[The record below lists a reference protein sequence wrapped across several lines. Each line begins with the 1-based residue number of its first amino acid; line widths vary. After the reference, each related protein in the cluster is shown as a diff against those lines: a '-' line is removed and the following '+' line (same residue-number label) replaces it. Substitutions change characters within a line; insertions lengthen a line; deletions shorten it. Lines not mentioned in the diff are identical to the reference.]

1 MRSKPRSAK
10 RSEARPK
17 LPQPVAVP
25 QPASRADARTIR
37 GRGKGF
43 RANIA
48 VLLACVAI
56 AAGGTYA
63 YQQYQVFRLAR
74 LVRESFAAR
83 EYERA
88 RVPLLRW
95 LAKQPRS
102 GEAYYYKAWQA
113 LALNQPQQAV
123 EAVDNARKLGF
134 DPDLINCLTAIYHSR
149 ADRFGQAEP
158 VLEQAFVAQTEPQ
171 EMVAKELAR
180 IYLSTYRLDR
190 AAKAIERWRALAPE
204 DPQPCLWSNEIASRS
219 NAETAIL
226 IQNYRAALD
235 RDPNLDKARLG
246 LAQQLSKDRRFE
258 EAEQEFR
265 AFLQRNPN
273 DTAALLGLGRNAFQ
287 QGEIEQASQFFS
299 SALETNPRDSEALK
313 ELGQIDLRLGR
324 LQKACERLK
333 LLSQIEPFDHEVRYS
348 YAQALKLAGDDGQ
361 SRIELARAAQLR
373 KEHDQVV
380 QLRYGVLKNPGDLD
394 TRFQVAKWMIEHGHE
409 DEGLK
414 WTKEILR
421 ADPRHGPTHR
431 VLADYYAKHGEPG
444 LANYHRLSAQGGQHD
459 GSG

>member
-1 MRSKPRSAK
+1 MLLAWWRSRRAWCTPSSSTGCFAWPA
-10 RSEARPK
+10 RSENCSPLESMSRP
-17 LPQPVAVP
+17 
-25 QPASRADARTIR
+25 RA
-37 GRGKGF
+37 
-43 RANIA
+43 
-48 VLLACVAI
+48 
-56 AAGGTYA
+56 
-63 YQQYQVFRLAR
+63 
-74 LVRESFAAR
+74 
-83 EYERA
+83 
-88 RVPLLRW
+88 PLLRW

-113 LALNQPQQAV
+113 LALDQPQQAV
-123 EAVDNARKLGF
+123 QAVDNARKLGF
-134 DPDLINCLTAIYHSR
+134 DPDLINCLTAIYDSR

-158 VLEQAFVAQTEPQ
+158 VLEQAFLAQTEPQ

-265 AFLQRNPN
+265 AFLQAKPQRH
-273 DTAALLGLGRNAFQ
+273 GRPSGA
-287 QGEIEQASQFFS
+287 GSKRVPARRYRARQASFS
-299 SALETNPRDSEALK
+299 ESALETNPRDPETLK

-361 SRIELARAAQLR
+361 SRIELAEAARLR

-380 QLRYGVLKNPGDLD
+380 QLRYGVLKNPRDLD
-394 TRFQVAKWMIEHGHE
+394 TSFPGCQM
-409 DEGLK
+409 DD
-414 WTKEILR
+414 R
-421 ADPRHGPTHR
+421 ARARRRRSQMDQGDPSR
-431 VLADYYAKHGEPG
+431 
-444 LANYHRLSAQGGQHD
+444 
-459 GSG
+459 